1 MIMVFSILVLFVF
14 VYIDSD
20 FVGICHI
27 IIMGIDFKKDFK
39 FIAKPDEYYLEL
51 TEVVIEGD
59 YTEWQPNAFIYDGWG
74 FFRGLTMVSYR
85 GYDGELPRMDGD
97 TASFSEFYIY
107 YKDEILSEETK
118 YVDLLNLIKSEER
131 DSKINQ
137 IID

>member
-131 DSKINQ
+131 DSKIDE